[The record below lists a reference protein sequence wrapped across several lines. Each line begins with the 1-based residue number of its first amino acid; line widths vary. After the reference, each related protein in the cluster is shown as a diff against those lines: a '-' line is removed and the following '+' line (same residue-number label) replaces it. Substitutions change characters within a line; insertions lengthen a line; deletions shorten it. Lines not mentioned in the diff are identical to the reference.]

1 MVLAEEVVQQ
11 VLGVQ
16 LMEMLQD
23 VVVLVQEKVE

>member
-1 MVLAEEVVQQ
+1 MVVAEEVVQQ